1 MLFSNIENFTWNSL
15 QNSLITRRA
24 THSLQKSLA
33 ICCKIHKLVIA
44 ENSRCK
50 NLSQLFAKF
59 PLKYET

>member
-1 MLFSNIENFTWNSL
+1 MLSFDIEKFTWNSL
-15 QNSLITRRA
+15 NKSLITRRA

-44 ENSRCK
+44 ENTRCK
-50 NLSQLFAKF
+50 NLSLLIAKF